1 MKLFTAGGGGGE
13 GEALAPFYK
22 QKNLETSHQ
31 SKLAAKDGRV
41 NLIRPLQV
49 IRFNRER
56 RIHVKV
62 GCLRVWFHRYFFHLH
77 ATKLVLYGEQLKV
90 RSRLDDKKKWLK
102 KIYGEKTQKNQN
114 KKNKLL
120 INARFYSLAL
130 KRKDFLL

>member
-1 MKLFTAGGGGGE
+1 MKLLLQWGG

-62 GCLRVWFHRYFFHLH
+62 GCLRVWFHRYFFIY
-77 ATKLVLYGEQLKV
+77 TRRNLYFTE
-90 RSRLDDKKKWLK
+90 S
-102 KIYGEKTQKNQN
+102 
-114 KKNKLL
+114 
-120 INARFYSLAL
+120 S
-130 KRKDFLL
+130 

>member
-1 MKLFTAGGGGGE
+1 M
-13 GEALAPFYK
+13 
-22 QKNLETSHQ
+22 ETSHQ

-102 KIYGEKTQKNQN
+102 KFMAKKHKKTKT
-114 KKNKLL
+114 
-120 INARFYSLAL
+120 
-130 KRKDFLL
+130 KRTSF